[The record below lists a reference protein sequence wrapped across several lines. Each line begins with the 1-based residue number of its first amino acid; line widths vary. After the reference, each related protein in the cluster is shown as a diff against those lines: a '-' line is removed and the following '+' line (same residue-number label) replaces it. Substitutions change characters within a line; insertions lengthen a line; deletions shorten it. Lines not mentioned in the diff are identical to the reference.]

1 MKVQGEGENQLNET
15 NKIGNYIIKTNNTT
29 KKIAVII
36 SVKAV
41 KQKTEREYIS
51 LTFLRTQY

>member
-1 MKVQGEGENQLNET
+1 MKVQGEGENQLNEI

-51 LTFLRTQY
+51 LTFLCTQY

>member
-51 LTFLRTQY
+51 LTFLCTQY